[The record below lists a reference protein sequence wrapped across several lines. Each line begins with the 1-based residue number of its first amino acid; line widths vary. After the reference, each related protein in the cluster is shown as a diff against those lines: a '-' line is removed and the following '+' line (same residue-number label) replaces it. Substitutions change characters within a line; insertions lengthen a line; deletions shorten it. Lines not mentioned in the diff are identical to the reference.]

1 MSASETAGRLR
12 ARGLRSA
19 DWLQWL
25 PALVARVTMFGI
37 FAMTGW
43 GKLGNLPKV
52 TKFFTE
58 LGIPWPH
65 FNAIMVGGS
74 ELICGVLLL
83 IGLFT
88 RLATIPLI
96 VDMAIALATA
106 RAEKIGG
113 FFDLVGQEE
122 FLYIV
127 ILLWLLV
134 AGAGS
139 VSIDGLIGRKLKSS
153 RRAVP
158 AT

>member
-1 MSASETAGRLR
+1 MRATVLR
-12 ARGLRSA
+12 CT
-19 DWLQWL
+19 DWLRWL

-37 FAMTGW
+37 FAVTGW
-43 GKLGNLPKV
+43 GKLHDLPKV

-74 ELICGVLLL
+74 EAICGVLLL

-96 VDMAIALATA
+96 MNMAVALATA
-106 RAEKIGG
+106 KAEKIGG
-113 FFDLVGQEE
+113 LFDLLGQEE
-122 FLYIV
+122 SVYIV
-127 ILLWLLV
+127 VLLWLLV
-134 AGAGS
+134 AGAGLVS
-139 VSIDGLIGRKLKSS
+139 VDGLVGRKLKSS
-153 RRAVP
+153 HRAIA